1 MPMILSLEPNQI
13 TSMDKTVRGKVMPN
27 EIFKP
32 QGVIIIK
39 NFLLQSQLNNYLVN
53 FRDFGENRNISQ
65 LKFTIGILNNDG
77 HKPGDI
83 IVCMPQSFMNRH
95 TRGNMKLDNCKF
107 IAIDEIDDIY
117 KSDRELLG
125 NILKIIAKEPRPNLI
140 TCSAT
145 MEKKF
150 LEFYKEADP
159 DYITLNINAE
169 LSKETGH

>member
-1 MPMILSLEPNQI
+1 MFNPDNAGSIAGHRN
-13 TSMDKTVRGKVMPN
+13 N
-27 EIFKP
+27 
-32 QGVIIIK
+32 
-39 NFLLQSQLNNYLVN
+39 SQRPAGFV
-53 FRDFGENRNISQ
+53 
-65 LKFTIGILNNDG
+65 KFC
-77 HKPGDI
+77 GDI